1 MKKFLVLILVFIGLS
16 TQFSCSDNDDNGQVE
31 IPEVTEDI
39 EVQDFIWQ
47 GLNIF
52 YFWQKNVPNLADNK
66 INDKT
71 AYVNF
76 LKATPD
82 PEDFFENLIYNRE
95 TTDFWSWIVDDYIEL
110 ENAFAGVSKSNGVD
124 FGLVRFSGTNDIFG
138 YVRLILPDSDASD
151 KDIKRGDLFTH
162 VNGEKLTIDNYRS
175 LLFNADV
182 DTYTLDLSEIIN
194 NTVTPTGVSVSLT
207 KFEYT
212 EDPVFITKT
221 FNEDG
226 HKIGYIMYNSFT
238 ANFDDKLNAA
248 FLQLKNEGVTDLILD
263 FRYNPG
269 GRVST
274 AIYLASMV
282 TGQFKGE
289 LFAEEHWNSKLQ
301 AEFENSHPDWLINN
315 FTDEILNRDSN
326 DNIILQESIN
336 SLNLSKVHIIVTGSS
351 ASASELVI
359 NGLNPYINVRLVGS
373 QTVGKYVA
381 SVTLY
386 DSNDFGRTGANPN
399 HAYAM
404 QPIVL
409 EEVNKLGEN
418 DKDGF
423 EPHIPLE
430 EDLASLGVLGEDNEP
445 LLEAAINDIIGVFP
459 KYTHTKSMQYETI
472 TDSKLHT
479 ILKDNM
485 FIDKKEVIQFFKRT
499 DLNLK

>member
-1 MKKFLVLILVFIGLS
+1 MMKKILVLILVFIGLS
-16 TQFSCSDNDDNGQVE
+16 TQISCSDDDDNGQVD
-31 IPEVTEDI
+31 IPDVTEEI

-52 YFWQKNVPNLADNK
+52 YFWQESVLNLADNK
-66 INDKT
+66 ISDKT

-76 LKATPD
+76 LKATPN

-95 TTDFWSWIVDDYIEL
+95 SVDFWSWIVDDYIEL
-110 ENAFAGVSKSNGVD
+110 ENSFAGVSKSNGVD
-124 FGLVRFSGTNDIFG
+124 FGLVRFSGTNDVFG
-138 YVRLILPDSDASD
+138 YVRLILPNSDASD
-151 KDIKRGDLFTH
+151 KNINRGDLFTH
-162 VNGEKLTIDNYRS
+162 VNGTQLTLDNYRN

-212 EDPVFITKT
+212 ENPVFITKT
-221 FNEDG
+221 FNEGG

-238 ANFDDKLNAA
+238 ANFDNDLNNA
-248 FLQLKNEGVTDLILD
+248 FLQLKNEGITDLILD

-274 AIYLASMV
+274 ALSMASMI

-289 LFAEEHWNSKLQ
+289 LFTEEHWNSKLQ
-301 AEFENSHPDWLINN
+301 AEFENSNPERLINN
-315 FTDEILNRDSN
+315 FSDKMSN
-326 DNIILQESIN
+326 GNIIN
-336 SLNLSKVHIIVTGSS
+336 SLNLNKVHIIVTGSS

-373 QTVGKYVA
+373 KTVGKYVA

-386 DSNDFGRTGANPN
+386 DSHDFGRTGANLR
-399 HAYAM
+399 HRYAI

-409 EEVNKLGEN
+409 EEVNKLGVN

-423 EPHIPLE
+423 EPHISLQ

-445 LLEAAINDIIGVFP
+445 LLEAAINDIIGVSP
-459 KYTHTKSMQYETI
+459 KYIQTKGMQYETI

-479 ILKDNM
+479 MLKDNM
-485 FIDKKEVIQFFKRT
+485 FVDKKEVIQFFKRT
-499 DLNLK
+499 DINLK